1 MKSNYKTNR
10 RQFIKT
16 SMLAGTGLVLA
27 NPFTASA
34 SVLSANDK
42 VNVAIVGCGGRG
54 SGMIFNNIP
63 KIPSANLVAVC
74 DIVESRREKA
84 RDRFYT
90 LFDKKIKAYEN
101 FYEMLEK
108 ENLDAVVLATPD
120 FWHMQHSVDAMEAGL
135 RFLKF
140 ILMLFLR
147 P

>member
-90 LFDKKIKAYEN
+90 LFDKKIN
-101 FYEMLEK
+101 
-108 ENLDAVVLATPD
+108 TP
-120 FWHMQHSVDAMEAGL
+120 SCRE
-135 RFLKF
+135 
-140 ILMLFLR
+140 
-147 P
+147 